1 MLTWLATPFIF
12 ALGLVIVTWQGIV
25 QLVGRLSSTRRH

>member
-12 ALGLVIVTWQGIV
+12 ALGLVMVTWQGIV
-25 QLVGRLSSTRRH
+25 RLVGRLSGARRD

>member
-12 ALGLVIVTWQGIV
+12 ALGLIIVTWQAVVRIV
-25 QLVGRLSSTRRH
+25 LHVSGTRRH